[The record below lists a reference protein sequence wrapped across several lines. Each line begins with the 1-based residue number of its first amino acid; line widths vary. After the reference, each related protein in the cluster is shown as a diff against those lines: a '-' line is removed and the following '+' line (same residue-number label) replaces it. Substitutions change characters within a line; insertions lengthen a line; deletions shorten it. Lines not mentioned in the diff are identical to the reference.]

1 MNNVER
7 GQPDVGVLL
16 KEVEPKL
23 KQPQMYQV
31 IIYNDDFTPMDF
43 VVEILTIFFY
53 KSHAKANEIM
63 LRVHCAGK
71 AVCGVYTKNVA
82 ETKVSQV
89 RAYSQQNE
97 YPLKCDMQA
106 VEG

>member
-1 MNNVER
+1 MNDVER
-7 GQPDVGVLL
+7 EQPDVGIVTEEMLPEL
-16 KEVEPKL
+16 KP
-23 KQPQMYQV
+23 PQMYQV

-43 VVEILTIFFY
+43 VVEILRIFFY
-53 KSHAKANEIM
+53 KSQAKASEIM
-63 LRVHCAGK
+63 FRVHSTGK

-97 YPLKCDMQA
+97 YPLRCDMQPIDH
-106 VEG
+106 

>member
-1 MNNVER
+1 MNNIER
-7 GQPDVGVLL
+7 AEPDVGILL
-16 KEVEPKL
+16 EEVEPQL

-31 IIYNDDFTPMDF
+31 ILYNDDFTPMDF
-43 VVEILTIFFY
+43 VVEILRIFFF
-53 KSHAKANEIM
+53 KSKAKANEIM

-89 RAYSQQNE
+89 RAYSEQNE
-97 YPLKCDMQA
+97 YPLKCDMIP